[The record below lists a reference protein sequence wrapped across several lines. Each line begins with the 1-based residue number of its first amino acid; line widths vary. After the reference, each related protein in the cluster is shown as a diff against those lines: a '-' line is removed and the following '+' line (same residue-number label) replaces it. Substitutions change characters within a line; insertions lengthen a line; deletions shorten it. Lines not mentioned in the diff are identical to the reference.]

1 MTPSTSFTPDERKA
15 ILTLGSLYSFRMLG
29 LFMVLPVLGLYA
41 ADMPGATPE
50 TLGIALGA
58 YGLTQAMLQL
68 PLGWL
73 SDRIGRRPVVIG
85 GLLLF
90 IGGSFIAASAESIYG
105 IIAGRFIQGGGAIA
119 AALAALAA
127 DYTRDSQRTKA
138 MAVIGA
144 SVGISFVLA
153 IVLGPAVAS
162 RFGLGAVFLF
172 TACLGLIGLIIVL
185 VALPAVPE
193 HSPSAVRGEWE
204 VAHVL
209 GGGLPVL
216 YLSVFLLHGL
226 MMAAFLIAPKA
237 LTDGLGV
244 PPAQHSILYLVT
256 VMLSIAPALFIMKKG
271 RDAADPRLPIMVAI
285 VPFSL
290 GVVLVIHGASL
301 WLVVAGFILLFTG
314 INALEALLPATVSRL
329 APGKRRGTAMG
340 CFATSQFLGIFVGG
354 TAGGV
359 TLGAGGA
366 SGVLLLVVCCLCLWA
381 VMLWMRPLLSANPAN
396 FSE

>member
-1 MTPSTSFTPDERKA
+1 
-15 ILTLGSLYSFRMLG
+15 
-29 LFMVLPVLGLYA
+29 
-41 ADMPGATPE
+41 
-50 TLGIALGA
+50 
-58 YGLTQAMLQL
+58 
-68 PLGWL
+68 
-73 SDRIGRRPVVIG
+73 
-85 GLLLF
+85 
-90 IGGSFIAASAESIYG
+90 
-105 IIAGRFIQGGGAIA
+105 
-119 AALAALAA
+119 
-127 DYTRDSQRTKA
+127 

-162 RFGLGAVFLF
+162 RLGLGAVFLF

-226 MMAAFLIAPKA
+226 MMAAFLIAPRA

-381 VMLWMRPLLSANPAN
+381 VLLWMRPLLVANPAN